1 MSSVVKMNFDVQV
14 AKSVGSDAAI
24 MLSNIQFWVFKNAA
38 NGRNLHDEKYWTYN
52 SVTAWT
58 DIFEWLSIKQV
69 RTCLNKLVQGGYIL
83 EGEYNTD
90 NRDRTKWYSPTAK
103 FCKLPNS
110 KQHLPKAASAVA
122 QMGNSYKEQ
131 IINTDNKPY
140 ANTEK
145 LTLNN
150 IQVNAVQIVKTETAI
165 PDLAS
170 KHLEANYP
178 SMWDSAWMKAPKYVK
193 QQRTKVIDH
202 FDAAVLKEGIDYD
215 GKKLYGRLLGLI
227 NNWKPSNDA
236 ATEKQTARKMMSL

>member
-1 MSSVVKMNFDVQV
+1 MSSVVKMNFDVEI
-14 AKSVGSDAAI
+14 AKKVGADAAI

-38 NGRNLHDEKYWTYN
+38 NNKHLHEDKYWTYN

-83 EGEYNTD
+83 EGEHNND
-90 NRDRTKWYSPTAK
+90 NRDRTKWYTPTAQY
-103 FCKLPNS
+103 CKLPNG
-110 KQHLPKAASAVA
+110 KQHLPKGASALA
-122 QMGNSYKEQ
+122 HMGNSYKEH
-131 IINTDNKPY
+131 IINTDNKLY
-140 ANTEK
+140 ADTENSS
-145 LTLNN
+145 LNN
-150 IQVNAVQIVKTETAI
+150 IEVNNPETVEPKSAI

-170 KHLEANYP
+170 AHLLNNFPTLWE
-178 SMWDSAWMKAPKYVK
+178 SAWMKAPKYVK
-193 QQRTKVIDH
+193 QQEKKVIDH

-236 ATEKQTARKMMSL
+236 AIEKQTARKLMTL